1 MAKAKHYIPNRAGA
15 VTPYLVVRDG
25 QAALAWYQNVFGA
38 TIDSSMEGEN
48 GAVMHAELRFGPDQ
62 IYLAQEFPGAPSDA
76 GYVSPETL
84 GGTTATIHVYVPD
97 VDTVHA
103 NAVAEGAHE
112 IQPPTDQFWGDRH
125 CSIVDPFGH
134 RWGVA
139 THVEDLTEEELEAR
153 ARAAAAEFEAQG
165 G

>member
-62 IYLAQEFPGAPSDA
+62 IYLAQEFPG
-76 GYVSPETL
+76 SPL
-84 GGTTATIHVYVPD
+84 GRRLRLPRNSRRDDGNDPPLRSGRGRGAR
-97 VDTVHA
+97 
-103 NAVAEGAHE
+103 EGRGRRR
-112 IQPPTDQFWGDRH
+112 P
-125 CSIVDPFGH
+125 
-134 RWGVA
+134 
-139 THVEDLTEEELEAR
+139 
-153 ARAAAAEFEAQG
+153 
-165 G
+165 